1 VAGCVPSLPTFA
13 DGKKPS
19 KTIHVKGGAAPGGD
33 GSPEKPFAGLNE
45 AKAAITPGT
54 EVRISGQVTQGA
66 YLSQLSGTPEA
77 PIFFRGEPGAQLGTL
92 TFDTGGYIVV
102 EDLELIGTGSG
113 HVLHFFFTDFMLFR
127 RLTIHN
133 AGLGSI
139 KGSQSRNVYVEEV
152 DAYDAGKA
160 SVHPVIDFVGVNTG
174 HVVRSKFHQGPGVVV
189 MLKGGTSD
197 LFFAWN
203 DIYDQ
208 TGVGNV
214 VTLGQSTGPQFFW
227 PKDSPFEGLRIVAFA
242 NRIHDVDGAP
252 FAFEGCKD
260 CAFVHNVAWN
270 VKGNQLLRFL
280 PGAAGEAS
288 GKTTSVPEGCRF
300 TGNIVVGGQPNGA
313 SLNADAQ
320 NTGPGNLIDHNI
332 FLKPGALNWWGVIP
346 QDTQTSTYDQD
357 PELDAQGK
365 PTNLPLVQ
373 GKGATD
379 LDSLP
384 FSSLFVRDFGGQCM
398 PSPRDLGAFST
409 P

>member
-1 VAGCVPSLPTFA
+1 VPSLPTFA

-189 MLKGGTSD
+189 MV
-197 LFFAWN
+197 N
-203 DIYDQ
+203 
-208 TGVGNV
+208 
-214 VTLGQSTGPQFFW
+214 
-227 PKDSPFEGLRIVAFA
+227 
-242 NRIHDVDGAP
+242 
-252 FAFEGCKD
+252 
-260 CAFVHNVAWN
+260 
-270 VKGNQLLRFL
+270 L
-280 PGAAGEAS
+280 PSENG
-288 GKTTSVPEGCRF
+288 
-300 TGNIVVGGQPNGA
+300 GA
-313 SLNADAQ
+313 SQ
-320 NTGPGNLIDHNI
+320 
-332 FLKPGALNWWGVIP
+332 KP
-346 QDTQTSTYDQD
+346 
-357 PELDAQGK
+357 
-365 PTNLPLVQ
+365 
-373 GKGATD
+373 
-379 LDSLP
+379 
-384 FSSLFVRDFGGQCM
+384 
-398 PSPRDLGAFST
+398 LGC
-409 P
+409 